1 MEEFLRAFPY
11 LKPVH
16 RYNLFERF
24 LEISHGTML
33 FLYNNA
39 RDTYELHSTKSFSFN
54 GESLQAT
61 LDEDEISGWLVND
74 FQANNNEKFKLE
86 LESERNANN
95 DILDKYSDRGLE
107 LLTTRALKTVE
118 KIIGREI

>member
-11 LKPVH
+11 LKPCH
-16 RYNLFERF
+16 MYNLFDRF
-24 LEISHGTML
+24 LEVSHGTML

-39 RDTYELHSTKSFSFN
+39 RDTYELHSIKSFSFN

-61 LDEDEISGWLVND
+61 LDDDTISGWLVND